1 MDYISAKEAAEKW
14 GISKR
19 RVQILCSEGRIK
31 GAMKVG
37 MVWVIPSMAVK
48 PADNRKKTNDWNLFY
63 ELLEGEIV
71 EVFR

>member
-14 GISKR
+14 GIFKR
-19 RVQILCSEGRIK
+19 RVQTLCSEGRIK

-48 PADNRKKTNDWNLFY
+48 PADNRKKTKLNLFY
-63 ELLEGEIV
+63 ELLEVEIV

>member
-1 MDYISAKEAAEKW
+1 MDYISAEEAAEKW

-19 RVQILCSEGRIK
+19 RVQTLCSEGRIK

-48 PADNRKKTNDWNLFY
+48 QADNRKKTND
-63 ELLEGEIV
+63 
-71 EVFR
+71 